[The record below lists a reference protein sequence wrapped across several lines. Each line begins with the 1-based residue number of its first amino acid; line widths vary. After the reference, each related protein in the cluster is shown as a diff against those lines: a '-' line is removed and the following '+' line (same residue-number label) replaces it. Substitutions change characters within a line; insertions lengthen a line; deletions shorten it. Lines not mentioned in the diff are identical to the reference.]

1 MCKYVYIFVFLY
13 PLIKRPVILRTWL
26 SSVGK
31 STGHVLTPVI
41 WRTAQKLRIRVA
53 HDMIIL
59 CMCVKTSMEIVWTSH
74 LNTWTSRKAPSLKK
88 HFTITL
94 ISRIPALDKGSFK
107 WNTSIIYCQES
118 MLRRYFSCPTFWPY
132 FREFRKRMNEGPQN
146 MSDTFGR
153 VKEFNCL
160 NESRCCKSPHVY
172 KWLYRLIYV
181 IYVYTPLFT
190 GFIYI
195 QQMVTC

>member
-1 MCKYVYIFVFLY
+1 MCIYVYSCFCISTSKVTSDPKNL
-13 PLIKRPVILRTWL
+13 L

-41 WRTAQKLRIRVA
+41 WRTAQKLRMRVA

-59 CMCVKTSMEIVWTSH
+59 CMCVKTSMQIVWTSH

-160 NESRCCKSPHVY
+160 NESRCCKSPHVC
-172 KWLYRLIYV
+172 KWLYRL

>member
-13 PLIKRPVILRTWL
+13 PLIKRPVIPRTWL

-41 WRTAQKLRIRVA
+41 WRTAQKLRIRDA

-59 CMCVKTSMEIVWTSH
+59 CMCVKTSMQIVWTSH

-88 HFTITL
+88 HFTFTL

-107 WNTSIIYCQES
+107 WNTSIIHTYIYIYIIYILYCQES
-118 MLRRYFSCPTFWPY
+118 MFKRYFSCPH
-132 FREFRKRMNEGPQN
+132 
-146 MSDTFGR
+146 FGR
-153 VKEFNCL
+153 TSGFLHMLKEGVFFKAD
-160 NESRCCKSPHVY
+160 ESRCCKSPC
-172 KWLYRLIYV
+172 L
-181 IYVYTPLFT
+181 
-190 GFIYI
+190 
-195 QQMVTC
+195 

>member
-1 MCKYVYIFVFLY
+1 MCIYVYSCFCISTSKVTSDPKNL
-13 PLIKRPVILRTWL
+13 L

-41 WRTAQKLRIRVA
+41 WRTAQKLRMRVA

-59 CMCVKTSMEIVWTSH
+59 CMCVKTSMQIVWTSH

-107 WNTSIIYCQES
+107 WNTSIIHMYIYIYNIHTTVYCQES
-118 MLRRYFSCPTFWPY
+118 MFKRYFSCPH
-132 FREFRKRMNEGPQN
+132 
-146 MSDTFGR
+146 FGR
-153 VKEFNCL
+153 TSGFLHMLKEGVFFKAD
-160 NESRCCKSPHVY
+160 ESRCCKSPC
-172 KWLYRLIYV
+172 L
-181 IYVYTPLFT
+181 
-190 GFIYI
+190 
-195 QQMVTC
+195 

>member
-13 PLIKRPVILRTWL
+13 PLIKRPVIPRTWL

-41 WRTAQKLRIRVA
+41 WRTAQKLRIRDA

-59 CMCVKTSMEIVWTSH
+59 CMCVKTSMQIVWTSH

-88 HFTITL
+88 HFTFTL

-107 WNTSIIYCQES
+107 WNTSIIHTYIYIYNIHTILPRKHVQEVFF
-118 MLRRYFSCPTFWPY
+118 MPTFWPY
-132 FREFRKRMNEGPQN
+132 FRF
-146 MSDTFGR
+146 FA
-153 VKEFNCL
+153 
-160 NESRCCKSPHVY
+160 HVE
-172 KWLYRLIYV
+172 RGS
-181 IYVYTPLFT
+181 F
-190 GFIYI
+190 F
-195 QQMVTC
+195 